1 MVEHPPLWVSWPR
14 QKGSTRYS
22 GLLWLAAFVPATLSD
37 STPNRYP

>member
-1 MVEHPPLWVSWPR
+1 MVEHPPLCVSRPR
-14 QKGSTRYS
+14 QQDSARYS